1 MGANWKKF
9 VSEAGKRFGYG
20 QVEPTHLSAQRTSQI
35 YAQLPADDFDLLEN
49 GQFVVYDY
57 AQEKCVTPE
66 NATVPGT
73 EPFMVWNEIKLYD
86 EREQMYKDYAMVKS
100 AFTPGSD
107 SIKHDATGTA
117 TDKGS
122 GYVDADTFSGYGPFK
137 GQMVPR
143 VIKTNIGDIMI
154 TNTLAGPSKDNYAQ
168 TDISAETD
176 DTAEFLKVDAKTGY
190 LVVATK
196 DEIATETMI
205 WAIDKKKK
213 FTMPDGQPAVKI
225 QRIK

>member
-57 AQEKCVTPE
+57 ANEEVNKTGKGE
-66 NATVPGT
+66 WM
-73 EPFMVWNEIKLYD
+73 MVYNEIKLYD

-100 AFTPGSD
+100 TFTPGSA

-117 TDKGS
+117 TNKGS
-122 GYVDADTFSGYGPFK
+122 GYVDANTFSGYGPFK

-143 VIKTNIGDIMI
+143 VIKTNVGDIMI
-154 TNTLAGPSKDNYAQ
+154 TNTLTGPSKDNYAQ
-168 TDISAETD
+168 TDISNEVAAD
-176 DTAEFLKVDAKTGY
+176 FLKVDAATGY
-190 LVVATK
+190 LVKATE
-196 DEIATETMI
+196 DEIANEVMI
-205 WAIDKKKK
+205 WAVDKTKT

>member
-9 VSEAGKRFGYG
+9 VSAAGKRFGYG

-57 AQEKCVTPE
+57 AKEKCVAPV
-66 NATVPGT
+66 NATVSGT

-100 AFTPGSD
+100 TFTPGSD
-107 SIKHDATGTA
+107 SIKHDQ
-117 TDKGS
+117 DGS
-122 GYVDADTFSGYGPFK
+122 NPTFSGYGPFK

-143 VIKTNIGDIMI
+143 VIKTNVGDVMI
-154 TNTLAGPSKDNYAQ
+154 TNTLTGPSKDNYAQ
-168 TDISAETD
+168 TDISNEIAAD
-176 DTAEFLKVDAKTGY
+176 FLKVDAATGY
-190 LVVATK
+190 LVKATQE
-196 DEIATETMI
+196 EIANEVMI
-205 WAIDKKKK
+205 WAVDKTKT

>member
-9 VSEAGKRFGYG
+9 VSAAGKRFGYG

-57 AQEKCVTPE
+57 AKEKCVAPA
-66 NATVPGT
+66 NATVSGT

-86 EREQMYKDYAMVKS
+86 EREQMYKDYAIS
-100 AFTPGSD
+100 S
-107 SIKHDATGTA
+107 
-117 TDKGS
+117 GS

-143 VIKTNIGDIMI
+143 VIKTNVGDIMI
-154 TNTLAGPSKDNYAQ
+154 TNTLTGPSKDNYAQ
-168 TDISAETD
+168 TDISNEVAAD
-176 DTAEFLKVDAKTGY
+176 FLKVDAATGY
-190 LVVATK
+190 LVKAEQG
-196 DEIATETMI
+196 EIATEVMI
-205 WAIDKKKK
+205 WAVDKTKT

>member
-35 YAQLPADDFDLLEN
+35 YAQLPADDFELLEN

-57 AQEKCVTPE
+57 AQEKCVDPTDPS
-66 NATVPGT
+66 VVGR

-107 SIKHDATGTA
+107 SIQHDQDG
-117 TDKGS
+117 KNP
-122 GYVDADTFSGYGPFK
+122 TFSGYGPFK

-154 TNTLAGPSKDNYAQ
+154 TNTLHEASKDNYAQ
-168 TDISAETD
+168 TDISDEV
-176 DTAEFLKVDAKTGY
+176 TADYLKVGAQGY
-190 LVVATK
+190 LVKAEK
-196 DEIATETMI
+196 GEIATEVMI
-205 WAIDKKKK
+205 WAVDKKKT

>member
-57 AQEKCVTPE
+57 AQEKCVAPA
-66 NATVPGT
+66 NATAPGT

-100 AFTPGSD
+100 TFTPGSNSIQHDQD
-107 SIKHDATGTA
+107 SNNP
-117 TDKGS
+117 
-122 GYVDADTFSGYGPFK
+122 TFSGYGPFK

-143 VIKTNIGDIMI
+143 VIKTNVGDIMI
-154 TNTLAGPSKDNYAQ
+154 TNTLSKASKDNYAQ
-168 TDISAETD
+168 TDISAEIAAD
-176 DTAEFLKVDAKTGY
+176 FLKVDADTGY
-190 LVVATK
+190 LVAATQQ
-196 DEIATETMI
+196 DIATEVMI
-205 WAIDKKKK
+205 WAVDKTKT
-213 FTMPDGQPAVKI
+213 FTLPDGQPAVKI

>member
-57 AQEKCVTPE
+57 AKEKCVAPA
-66 NATVPGT
+66 NATVSGT

-100 AFTPGSD
+100 TFTPGSA

-117 TDKGS
+117 TNEGS
-122 GYVDADTFSGYGPFK
+122 GYVDADTFSGYGPLK

-143 VIKTNIGDIMI
+143 VIKTNVGDVMI
-154 TNTLAGPSKDNYAQ
+154 TNTLTGPSKDNYAQ
-168 TDISAETD
+168 TDISNEIAAD
-176 DTAEFLKVDAKTGY
+176 FLKVDAATGY
-190 LVVATK
+190 LVKATQ
-196 DEIATETMI
+196 DEIANEVMI
-205 WAIDKKKK
+205 WAVDKTKT